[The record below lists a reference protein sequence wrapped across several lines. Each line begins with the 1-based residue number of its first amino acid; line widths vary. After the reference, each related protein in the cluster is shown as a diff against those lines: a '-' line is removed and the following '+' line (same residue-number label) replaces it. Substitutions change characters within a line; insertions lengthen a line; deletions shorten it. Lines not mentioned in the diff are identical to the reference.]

1 MRKNAF
7 TLIELLVVIA
17 VIALLI
23 GILLPALG
31 KARSSARQLKDAT
44 QIRGIVQGMIIWAG
58 SNKESYPLPSLV
70 DLNDDTVNE
79 GQFATHEFGAKKD
92 ISRHIMSLLIFN
104 GFIVPEMLI
113 SPAEANQ
120 QIRSFEQYEFT
131 APSQAEGDPAKALW
145 DPAFA
150 ATPADENRFGRQPGD
165 KAGFS
170 FAHVPPYGKQKA
182 KWTAPSASRF
192 NSAAPVLGNRGPVYS
207 GSAASGWKVLP
218 GSRYGRYSNSNLI
231 HGSRNTWEGNLAFSD
246 GHTEYLTSPD
256 PPAVSFSF
264 SGLPVG
270 KRVRGDCIFANE
282 DDQSGVQLPGNP
294 PVITDNAVPDSG
306 GTYTD
311 ADVGDMTTAY
321 LRPVAR
327 ADWVNKKVT
336 MTAFVD

>member
-1 MRKNAF
+1 M
-7 TLIELLVVIA
+7 IDLLVVI
-17 VIALLI
+17 VVVVVLI
-23 GILLPALG
+23 GIFLPSLG
-31 KARSSARQLKDAT
+31 RTHCGNRQLKDST
-44 QIRGIVQGMIIWAG
+44 QISGILMGMNTWAA
-58 SNKESYPLPSLV
+58 SSKDSYPLPSQV
-70 DLNDDTVNE
+70 DLSDATVKE
-79 GQFATHEFGAKKD
+79 GQVATPEFGAKKD

-120 QIRSFEQYEFT
+120 QIRPFEQYEFT

-150 ATPADENRFGRQPGD
+150 ATPADECRFGRQPGD

-170 FAHVPPYGKQKA
+170 FAHIPPYGKQKA
-182 KWTAPSASRF
+182 RWTALSASRF

-294 PVITDNAVPDSG
+294 PVITDNAAPNSG
-306 GTYTD
+306 GTYSD
-311 ADVGDMTTAY
+311 PHVGDMTTAY
-321 LRPVAR
+321 LRPVAT
-327 ADWVNKKVT
+327 AAWVNKKVT

>member
-104 GFIVPEMLI
+104 GHVPPELLV
-113 SPAEANQ
+113 SPAESNPQ
-120 QIRSFEQYEFT
+120 VRRFEGYEFNS
-131 APSQAEGDPAKALW
+131 PSHAEGDPAKALW
-145 DPAFA
+145 DPAFT
-150 ATPADENRFGRQPGD
+150 ATPGDENRFGREPGA

-170 FAHVPPYGKQKA
+170 YAHAPPYGKQKP
-182 KWTAPSASRF
+182 KWTTTYTSKY
-192 NSAAPVLGNRGPVYS
+192 NAAVPIFGNRGPIYQ
-207 GSAASGWKVLP
+207 GSAAIGWSVIP
-218 GSRYGRYSNSNLI
+218 DSPYSQNSYTNKI
-231 HGSRNTWEGNLAFSD
+231 HGSPKVWEGNEGYTD
-246 GHTEYLTSPD
+246 GHAEFLSVPD
-256 PPAVSFSF
+256 PANLFFSF
-264 SGLPVG
+264 TSLAADQQT
-270 KRVRGDCIFANE
+270 KNDCIFANE
-282 DDQSGVQLPGNP
+282 LDRSGVQKPANP
-294 PVITDNAVPDSG
+294 PPMVDDIAPDDG
-306 GTYTD
+306 GTYLDSD
-311 ADVGDMTTAY
+311 AGDMTTVY
-321 LRPVAR
+321 LRPSCK
-327 ADWVNKKVT
+327 ADWVNNKVT